1 MESDV
6 FTLVP
11 MSVQDL
17 KKMYTN
23 IEEILELIRKGVPNQ
38 SILKQLPGDGS
49 LSSDSLWMQDALN
62 KWQRNFDEIKTAID
76 QKDKV
81 QINSIVNEI
90 IKKLLV
96 LKPSK
101 HWLTE
106 EEFRTGMET
115 LLSSKM
121 TMNSIT
127 ELKDQGKLSYN
138 NDIAIQVNNLIGKPI
153 KELQDELKIVFQ
165 IEVEQRKTTE
175 NLTTLTQAEK
185 LNLTKLELEIKTL
198 QELIAKLIDCKT
210 NVAQT
215 QFIQPPPPVQ
225 NLPDNQGSLKT
236 LDPGSMSDAAESF
249 ADFFSIPSVSL
260 PITPVAPITVP
271 SVPTIPSP
279 IVPVTP
285 INVPSV
291 PVITPPV
298 VLTPVEPVI
307 EFPPQEVILDSA
319 ELIKKV
325 QKLGIGPRMEPFQV
339 EAMMVPGMQKLNNDS
354 LWKDYHEKRSLQQNP
369 GEIKRI
375 LNIFVTGKIQQEIP
389 QPIANSMYMSN
400 EVPKVVGMYPKEQ
413 IGLAQLAVL
422 YLYTAQNMGLRTGNG
437 NALPLNFYKIQ
448 RSEVLIDQK
457 KVPDITTGIYV
468 DSLFMDNAK
477 IMLEITKEA
486 KLMKD
491 VYKSLSLADL
501 VAPITNYGLRN
512 LVTSNQTKFDT
523 ITRSPHSGS
532 AILDLFMKS
541 STSNAQS
548 AAYKYYGETALAMFY
563 LLVPHDRTCLYCAL
577 RNIYT
582 LGAFVRSDV
591 KLEEAWL
598 EDQYSRGVFGVTNF
612 HSGPSTMHANSDSSS
627 NFTAFGSF
635 ADAKPKR
642 LATDQGS
649 MYRKRLMSKDPTI
662 GFLANLDLWVS
673 GVTASL
679 YKETKGIG
687 RNEIHSNKIISDIC
701 QKVNRETDQRSGI
714 FSTNPSNMYAS
725 LGMFIQVDD
734 LINVFPQ
741 AMALITAQTM
751 ANCQIRI
758 SDLDQAV
765 LGSYYVNQVKDLQ
778 RLIRNPAMELA
789 ILNGKVQFSEI
800 GRLK

>member
-17 KKMYTN
+17 KKMYSN
-23 IEEILELIRKGVPNQ
+23 IEEVLELIRKGVPNQ

-49 LSSDSLWMQDALN
+49 SSSDSLWMQDALN

-76 QKDKV
+76 QKDKI
-81 QINSIVNEI
+81 QINGIVDKI
-90 IKKLLV
+90 IKKLLA
-96 LKPSK
+96 LKPST

-106 EEFRTGMET
+106 EEFRTGMKT

-121 TMNSIT
+121 TMNSID
-127 ELKDQGKLSYN
+127 ELKDQGKINYN
-138 NDIAIQVNNLIGKPI
+138 NDIAIQVGNLISKPV
-153 KELQDELKIVFQ
+153 KDLQNELKIVLQ
-165 IEVEQRKTTE
+165 VEVEQRKTTE
-175 NLTTLTQAEK
+175 NLTALAQTEQ
-185 LNLTKLELEIKTL
+185 LNLTKLESEIKDL
-198 QELIAKLIDCKT
+198 KDLIAKLIDCKT
-210 NVAQT
+210 NVSQT
-215 QFIQPPPPVQ
+215 PSIQPPPLVQ
-225 NLPDNQGSLKT
+225 NLPDNQDLSEISASGNSLDVAKN
-236 LDPGSMSDAAESF
+236 F
-249 ADFFSIPSVSL
+249 VDFF
-260 PITPVAPITVP
+260 PITNVPVIPPPIVPASPSPIAPVAPI
-271 SVPTIPSP
+271 I
-279 IVPVTP
+279 
-285 INVPSV
+285 VPSV
-291 PVITPPV
+291 PVIIPPV
-298 VLTPVEPVI
+298 VSTPIDPVV

-325 QKLGIGPRMEPFQV
+325 QRLGIGPRMEPFQV

-369 GEIKRI
+369 QEIKRI
-375 LNIFVTGKIQQEIP
+375 LDIFVTGKIQQEIP
-389 QPIANSMYMSN
+389 QPIASSLYMST
-400 EVPKVVGMYPKEQ
+400 EIPKVVGMYPKEQ
-413 IGLAQLAVL
+413 LGLAQLAVL

-457 KVPDITTGIYV
+457 KVPNLTTGIYV

-477 IMLEITKEA
+477 IMLNITKEA

-491 VYKSLSLADL
+491 VYNSLSLADL

-512 LVTSNQTKFDT
+512 LVTSTQTKFDT
-523 ITRSPHSGS
+523 ITRNPHTGS

-582 LGAFVRSDV
+582 LGTFVRGDV

-598 EDQYSRGVFGVTNF
+598 EDQYSKGVFGVTNF
-612 HSGPSTMHANSDSSS
+612 HSGPGTMHANSSSS
-627 NFTAFGSF
+627 SKFTAYGSF
-635 ADAKPKR
+635 SDAKPKT
-642 LATDQGS
+642 LMLDQGS
-649 MYRKRLMSKDPTI
+649 IYRKNLMSKDPTI
-662 GFLANLDLWVS
+662 GFLANLDLWVT
-673 GVTASL
+673 GTTASL
-679 YKETKGIG
+679 YKETKGIA
-687 RNEIHSNKIISDIC
+687 NHDTHANKIVSDIC
-701 QKVNRETDQRSGI
+701 QKINKETDQRSGI
-714 FSTNPSNMYAS
+714 FSTSSSNMYAS

-758 SDLDQAV
+758 SDLDQSV
-765 LGSYYVNQVKDLQ
+765 IGLYYTNQVKDLQ
-778 RLIRNPAMELA
+778 RLIRNPSMELA
-789 ILNGKVQFSEI
+789 ILNGKVQFSDI